1 MNMWQV
7 TAQEQASEG
16 WSALFCTHMGCI
28 QMQTPPHFFV
38 EKRKLKRG
46 VVRGQTLGFF
56 PTSRT
61 WRHRGQAWR
70 LRGGVGETGGGGR
83 EVNRD
88 EILLWLIIHF
98 HVSKCFSCD
107 ESEIFSFYFLPQKG
121 RTRTSSL
128 SWGASPWSAP
138 HRLPLQLSRQTQVQ
152 EHHLKSEKAKP
163 LWLYGGTA
171 EHFFSAL
178 CFLCCVM
185 LARFI
190 G

>member
-61 WRHRGQAWR
+61 WRHRGQVWR
-70 LRGGVGETGGGGR
+70 LGGGCWRNWRRR
-83 EVNRD
+83 EGGEQRWNFASANYSLPRVQVLQLWRIRD
-88 EILLWLIIHF
+88 LFILFFTPKRTNSNVLLVLRRLTVICPAQAA
-98 HVSKCFSCD
+98 VAA
-107 ESEIFSFYFLPQKG
+107 ESTNSGP
-121 RTRTSSL
+121 RTS
-128 SWGASPWSAP
+128 P
-138 HRLPLQLSRQTQVQ
+138 
-152 EHHLKSEKAKP
+152 EKLESKTPVAIWWYCRT
-163 LWLYGGTA
+163 L
-171 EHFFSAL
+171 FSAL